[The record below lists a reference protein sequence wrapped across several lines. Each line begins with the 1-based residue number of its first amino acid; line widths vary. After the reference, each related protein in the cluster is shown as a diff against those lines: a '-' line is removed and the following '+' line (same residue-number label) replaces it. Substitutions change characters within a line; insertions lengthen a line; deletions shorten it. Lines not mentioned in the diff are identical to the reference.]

1 MKVKRLFTIF
11 ILINISIIFT
21 MMSLATVAYAQGGP
35 EAGSVFPPRN
45 SITNTLKTSIFANY
59 NQPMSMTSV
68 TSNSFAIHGM
78 QSGLVT
84 ATHGVILGSRII
96 VTPVNP
102 FHQGELVYAI
112 ATTRTQN
119 ITGTEAATATQW
131 QFNAGVVT
139 SRCVSGFTDIGLG
152 GLPGVYRG
160 SAAWGDYDN
169 DGDLDI
175 LLTGYI
181 TGDHPVAVIL
191 DNNGVSFTGN
201 IAASGVLSDVGDS
214 SVAWGDYDNDG
225 DLDILL
231 TGNDG
236 SNRIAELYDNNGVSF
251 THNITASAVLTGVDR
266 SSVAWGDY
274 DNDGDLDILLTGNDR
289 NNYAIAEL
297 YDNNGLTF
305 THNITASA
313 VLSGVTYSNV
323 AWGDYDNDGDL
334 DILLIGDDGNG
345 NPVTELYDNNGLTF
359 SRNITAS
366 AVLSDVL
373 AGSVAWGDYDNDG
386 DLDIL
391 LTGYDGNGHIAE
403 LYDNNGLTFTHN
415 VTASAVFTGIIGS
428 SVAWGDYDNDGDLDI
443 LFTGES
449 QNGPLVTTVYRNDD
463 CPADL
468 TISKSVY
475 PTNAVAGESITY
487 TIRITNLSGS
497 PALNTVISDTL
508 PPSVTLLAL
517 DHRDDSEINFTS
529 SISQNLRWYDRHPDH
544 DDNQEWLE
552 LDNSPTGVFTSRI
565 MSAQNVVS
573 WTTLSWLPRR
583 PYLTPLPDN
592 GGSDSDYIYGNVN
605 MSNNHVLLHL
615 DGDLTDSSGAGN
627 NGSCT
632 NCPTYAAGRYDRAL
646 EFDAALSQTVLIPA
660 SFDPIR
666 YAVEAWVYPTSITDT
681 SFILRTDSGG
691 GITHSHMLGIVDGR
705 FQHTLFDGERKTIT
719 SSDTITPNRWYHLVG
734 TAQSNGD
741 MKLFVNGVQ
750 VAKLD
755 GIDTIWTGGD
765 AYRLGSS
772 YQVTR
777 TEMGAVITD
786 TTSYFSGRIDEVA
799 VYSRTLS
806 VGEALDHYLRGAL
819 RLSLQVRSCDDAN
832 CVGEPFIGRDG
843 TTVTYYQDDGSTPPT
858 FTMVGV
864 ADNPYFQYRVFFE
877 SDAPG
882 YTPQLVWVEVEPD
895 HHILTASQGGCTAV
909 DDAFSCNVG
918 EIGVGETVTVT
929 AYGHTDPR
937 LLGVITN
944 TATLTASNIS
954 TIISASVTAT
964 VRSEVEIDIYKF
976 DDDHSNERGGE
987 VYRDWPYGAHD
998 PVNPGSVITYILTM
1012 KNNGP
1017 SYAWGVRISDTL
1029 PITITGYR
1037 AEGDWSPVCNLP
1049 AANAISCT
1057 APSLAINSWPRLIIS
1072 GTAPITDDGTI
1083 ITNTAWITVL
1093 NSTVYTTSYLSDTE
1107 DTLITS
1113 LADLVVAKTAS
1124 PEPVNPSDPIT
1135 FTINVTNTGPATA
1148 TNVTLTDT
1156 LFIPDGLTGGV
1167 TVSDGWT
1174 CPSAAANEIVCTISS
1189 IGPGVTSTLQI
1200 TAVAPVSGIVG
1211 NKVVVYSS
1219 STYDPDEGNNCAK
1232 AYTYVLPTADLHIVK
1247 ADVEDP
1253 VLASG
1258 PLTYTITVSNSGYIN
1273 AGERRDRVTFSNH
1286 DRLHIPWGGTG
1297 YPYPSEIYVGG
1308 MEGLVENI
1316 TVTLNS
1322 FEHTFPADVEAL
1334 LAGPNGQTVL
1344 LMANVGGGID
1354 ASAITM
1360 TINDSGQEMPLNSAI
1375 SSTVVYRPTNH
1386 GLSDDMPSPAPS
1398 GPHGGSLSDFTKSD
1412 PNGVWELYVYDTFD
1426 SDRGNF
1432 VGGWE
1437 LQIATLTT
1445 DTVIVSDTLPA
1456 GLTNVNAILP
1466 DGWTQ
1471 IGSDPLMYETADFPV
1486 GTMQVLTITALA
1498 PPVGG
1503 IITNTAEITSSVKDT
1518 LTGSNRSII
1527 TTTVNPSADLGI
1539 IKRAVPTGTV
1549 PAGSTITYT
1558 LTVSNAGPYTVTDVI
1573 TVSDQLPADLINIVA
1588 ASGCDSSA
1596 APLIRC
1602 TLPTGLDVGESAV
1615 FTITAELSTTAGS
1628 ITNTAWVTTTINDP
1642 DLRNNRDTA
1651 VISINLAPTFTSS
1664 PILTARAGTAYL
1676 YTVTAVDPNPTDV
1689 LSITAPSLP
1698 AWLNF
1703 VDNGGGQAV
1712 LSGTPAE
1719 SDIGTHIVELVV
1731 TDSGGLTDTQRF
1743 TITVV
1748 LGNYVTYLP
1757 VVLNNYA
1764 AAPDLVVSNVSISAA
1779 GIAVTVKNQGARA
1792 ITHLEQNEFWVDVY
1806 INPTA
1811 APTYNK
1817 TWQHLSSRGLVWGVT
1832 QSALPLE
1839 AGDTLTLT
1847 VGDTY
1852 YHADK
1857 SNIIWPLQ
1865 SADTVWVQVD
1875 SANKNS
1881 SYGAVRENHEITN
1894 LPYNNVTGPLSP

>member
-1 MKVKRLFTIF
+1 MKIKRLFTIF

-119 ITGTEAATATQW
+119 ITGTETMTATQW

-139 SRCVSGFTDIGLG
+139 DRCVSGFTDIGLG
-152 GLPGVYRG
+152 LPGIYRG
-160 SAAWGDYDN
+160 SVAWGDYDN
-169 DGDLDI
+169 DGNLDI

-201 IAASGVLSDVGDS
+201 VTASDVLSDVGDS

-236 SNRIAELYDNNGVSF
+236 NNHSIAELYDNNGLSF
-251 THNITASAVLTGVDR
+251 THNITVSAVLTGVKY

-274 DNDGDLDILLTGNDR
+274 DNDGDLDILLTGNDE
-289 NNYAIAEL
+289 NNHSIAEL
-297 YDNNGLTF
+297 YDNNGLSF

-313 VLSGVTYSNV
+313 VLTGVIGSSV

-334 DILLIGDDGNG
+334 DILLTGDDGNG
-345 NPVTELYDNNGLTF
+345 IPVTELYDNNGLTFSRNITASAVLTDVAVGSVAWGDYDNDGDLDILLTGNDENNHSIAELYDNNGLTF

-391 LTGYDGNGHIAE
+391 LTGDDGNGNPVTE

-415 VTASAVFTGIIGS
+415 ITASAVLTGVLAG

-443 LFTGES
+443 LLTGES
-449 QNGPLVTTVYRNDD
+449 QNGSLVTAVYRNDD

-487 TIRITNLSGS
+487 TIHITNLSGG

-615 DGDLTDSSGAGN
+615 DGDRMDSSGAGN

-632 NCPTYAAGRYDRAL
+632 NCPTYVAGRFDQAL
-646 EFDAALSQTVLIPA
+646 EFDAALNQTVLIPD

-719 SSDTITPNRWYHLVG
+719 SPNTITLNRWYHLVG

-741 MKLFVNGVQ
+741 MKLFVNGEQ

-832 CVGEPFIGRDG
+832 CVGEPFIGHDG
-843 TTVTYYQDDGSTPPT
+843 TAVTYYQDDGSTPPT
-858 FTMVGV
+858 FTMAGV

-877 SDAPG
+877 SDASD
-882 YTPQLVWVEVEPD
+882 YTPQLVWVEIAPD

-918 EIGVGETVTVT
+918 RIGVGETVTVT

-976 DDDHSNERGGE
+976 DDDHRNERGGE

-1017 SYAWGVRISDTL
+1017 SYAWGVHISDTL

-1037 AEGDWSPVCNLP
+1037 AEGDWSAAVACDLP
-1049 AANAISCT
+1049 AGNIISCT

-1093 NSTVYTTSYLSDTE
+1093 NSTVYTTSHLSDTE

-1113 LADLVVAKTAS
+1113 LADLVIAKTAS
-1124 PEPVNPSDPIT
+1124 PEPVNPGDPIT

-1156 LFIPDGLTGGV
+1156 LFIPDGLMGVV

-1174 CPSAAANEIVCTISS
+1174 CTATPATEIICTIPS
-1189 IGPGVTSTLQI
+1189 IGTGVTSTLQI

-1219 STYDPDEGNNCAK
+1219 STYDPDEGNNYAK

-1253 VLASG
+1253 VLANG
-1258 PLTYTITVSNSGYIN
+1258 PLTYTITISNSGYIN
-1273 AGERRDRVTFSNH
+1273 AGERRDKLTFSNH

-1297 YPYPSEIYVGG
+1297 YPYPSSIYVGG

-1322 FEHTFPADVEAL
+1322 LEHTFPADIEAL
-1334 LAGPNGQTVL
+1334 LVGPNGRTVL

-1354 ASAITM
+1354 TSAITM

-1412 PNGVWELYVYDTFD
+1412 PNGVWKLYVYDTFD

-1432 VGGWE
+1432 VGGWD

-1456 GLTNVNAILP
+1456 GLSDVNTILP
-1466 DGWTQ
+1466 AGWTQ
-1471 IGSDPLMYETADFPV
+1471 TGSDPLMFETADFPV
-1486 GTMQVLTITALA
+1486 GTSQMLTITALA
-1498 PPVGG
+1498 PNISG

-1527 TTTVNPSADLGI
+1527 TTTVNPSANLGI
-1539 IKRAVPTGTV
+1539 IKRVAPSQTV
-1549 PAGSTITYT
+1549 PGGSMITYT
-1558 LTVSNAGPYTVTDVI
+1558 LTVSNAGPYTVSSVI
-1573 TVSDQLPADLINIVA
+1573 TITDQLPVSLINVA
-1588 ASGCDSSA
+1588 AGAGCDSSN
-1596 APLIRC
+1596 APLVIC
-1602 TLPTGLDVGESAV
+1602 TLPSGLNVGATAM
-1615 FTITAELSTTAGS
+1615 FTITANAPAAAGS
-1628 ITNTAWVTTTINDP
+1628 ITNTAWITSDIGDP
-1642 DLRNNRDTA
+1642 DRRNNRDTA
-1651 VISINLAPTFTSS
+1651 VVTIDST
-1664 PILTARAGTAYL
+1664 LTQQL
-1676 YTVTAVDPNPTDV
+1676 
-1689 LSITAPSLP
+1689 I
-1698 AWLNF
+1698 
-1703 VDNGGGQAV
+1703 
-1712 LSGTPAE
+1712 
-1719 SDIGTHIVELVV
+1719 
-1731 TDSGGLTDTQRF
+1731 
-1743 TITVV
+1743 
-1748 LGNYVTYLP
+1748 YLP
-1757 VVLNNYA
+1757 VIMNNYA
-1764 AAPDLVVSNVSISAA
+1764 SAPDLVVSNVSMTAN
-1779 GIAVTVKNQGARA
+1779 GIAVTIKNQGPKT
-1792 ITHLEQNEFWVDVY
+1792 IDHLEQNEFWVDVY

-1811 APTYNK
+1811 SPSYNK
-1817 TWQHLSSRGLVWGVT
+1817 TWQHLSTRGVVWGVT

-1839 AGDTLTLT
+1839 PGAVLTLT
-1847 VGDTY
+1847 VGGAY

-1865 SADTVWVQVD
+1865 STDIVWVQVD
-1875 SANKNS
+1875 SANQNS
-1881 SYGAVRENHEITN
+1881 SYGAVRENHEIIN